1 MIDRYSIKNVI
12 KRNKS
17 FIEIAIYDLQLDSIN
32 VIDTFWNEGD
42 YEFTS
47 MYMLDTLD
55 EIIHGKELYLL
66 KNNYIE
72 LKNKNIITNI
82 CAPGYSDAI
91 EVYTFTFKLLPSL
104 LLMTL

>member
-1 MIDRYSIKNVI
+1 MTNRYSIKNVI

-32 VIDTFWNEGD
+32 IIDAFWNEDD

-82 CAPGYSDAI
+82 CAPGYSDDI

>member
-12 KRNKS
+12 KQNKS
-17 FIEIAIYDLQLDSIN
+17 FIEIVIYDLQLDSIN
-32 VIDTFWNEGD
+32 IIDAFWNEDD

-55 EIIHGKELYLL
+55 KIIHGKELYLL

-82 CAPGYSDAI
+82 CAPDYSDDI

-104 LLMTL
+104 LLRII

>member
-1 MIDRYSIKNVI
+1 MTNRYSIKNVI

-32 VIDTFWNEGD
+32 IIDAFWNEDD

-55 EIIHGKELYLL
+55 EIIHGKKLYLL